1 MARNEAD
8 NVSMD
13 KVRRTK
19 EGDENTDPTNQNR
32 TRAYNR
38 VRRAED
44 TVENSKDNIKARSQ
58 VWKLSISIDRITD
71 EELDQNLLDT
81 EINLVNE
88 NNSFLVGSLASYNLI
103 ANLNDEAEAIPIR
116 RKAVWADGL

>member
-58 VWKLSISIDRITD
+58 V
-71 EELDQNLLDT
+71 
-81 EINLVNE
+81 
-88 NNSFLVGSLASYNLI
+88 
-103 ANLNDEAEAIPIR
+103 
-116 RKAVWADGL
+116 